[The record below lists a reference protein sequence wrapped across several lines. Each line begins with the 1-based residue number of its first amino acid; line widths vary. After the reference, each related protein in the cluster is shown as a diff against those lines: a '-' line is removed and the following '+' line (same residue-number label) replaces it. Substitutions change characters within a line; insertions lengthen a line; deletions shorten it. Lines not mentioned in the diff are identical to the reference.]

1 MKFYVIG
8 DADTVL
14 GFSLADVDGKVVNTP
29 EETSEA
35 LKNAFQNEDLGII
48 VITERVAQQIR
59 HEVDQYIYKTTF
71 PLIIEIPDREGPI
84 QGRGSV
90 RDMIRA
96 AVGIQL

>member
-14 GFSLADVDGKVVNTP
+14 GFSLAGVEGEIVDTP

-35 LKNAFQNEDLGII
+35 LKKAFQKEDLGII
-48 VITERVAQQIR
+48 VITERIAQQVR
-59 HEVDQYIYKTTF
+59 HEVDQYMYKTTF
-71 PLIIEIPDREGPI
+71 PLIIEIPDRKGPI
-84 QGRGSV
+84 EGRGSV
-90 RDMIRA
+90 RDMIRS